1 MEPRILWDHTDLM
14 VQEDYGLHIHLLKPV
29 TIYFKAFYPGQHI
42 EETVPGFFG
51 PPTVYNIT
59 YLTSESDTFTLIVQ
73 TDPIPTY
80 PMLPLPTEYWTRPIY
95 ATNYNWAALGGSWY
109 GLATPAF
116 ATTGDYDATGN
127 FQQYSTAPNTGH
139 IMWTKPT
146 HFGGQ
151 VGAPISADQMSQYMS
166 TTIAT
171 NFFEPIILNGVLYYT
186 EYAGPNAAKAS
197 WVAPVFARVKHY
209 GLGVREN
216 QEAKLFVWVKYYGGI
231 QFRNMDLGLSC
242 MRVPQPG
249 FSVLQLTSQS
259 TMLTLGNTWQTS
271 STFKIYPF

>member
-1 MEPRILWDHTDLM
+1 M
-14 VQEDYGLHIHLLKPV
+14 
-29 TIYFKAFYPGQHI
+29 
-42 EETVPGFFG
+42 PGFFG
-51 PPTVYNIT
+51 PPTVYNLT
-59 YLTSESDTFTLIVQ
+59 YLASTSDPFILTVQ
-73 TDPIPTY
+73 TDRYQPILCFRCQLNIGHGQYMQQIITGH
-80 PMLPLPTEYWTRPIY
+80 
-95 ATNYNWAALGGSWY
+95 ALGGSWY

-171 NFFEPIILNGVLYYT
+171 NFFEPIILNGILYYT

-197 WVAPVFARVKHY
+197 WVALDLRTGKTLWTRSAGESGNEIIRMGQILRWHSIQEY
-209 GLGVREN
+209 GSWAFSYAVCLNWILRHC
-216 QEAKLFVWVKYYGGI
+216 KLLHNLRCLHW
-231 QFRNMDLGLSC
+231 
-242 MRVPQPG
+242 
-249 FSVLQLTSQS
+249 
-259 TMLTLGNTWQTS
+259 
-271 STFKIYPF
+271 